1 MEQSR
6 VNVDDLQRILGDSV
20 SLNSLLR
27 KLV

>member
-1 MEQSR
+1 MEQER
-6 VNVDDLQRILGDSV
+6 VNVDDLERILAEKV